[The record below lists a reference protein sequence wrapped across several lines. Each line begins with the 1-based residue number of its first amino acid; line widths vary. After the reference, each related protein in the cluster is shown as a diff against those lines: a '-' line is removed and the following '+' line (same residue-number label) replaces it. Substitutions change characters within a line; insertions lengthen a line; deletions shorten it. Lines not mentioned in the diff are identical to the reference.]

1 MHYSIFAG
9 MSLPLSDF
17 SSTTVSDV
25 GFANPGFS
33 AMFEADK
40 NINKNVYWASSIS
53 LAVNHLAKYPLQ
65 SSLGNNLALL
75 IGNNMGFQSN
85 VSAGNYT
92 STWIVTGFGFEIL
105 ASPAVKIYS
114 VEQIGLL
121 ISTFPDISF
130 TNYNT
135 SGVITTTTGTAFAA
149 ELGAG
154 IIIIDH
160 INIGLRYYTGEP
172 YYKQTLTFSGSTEN
186 VKEEFPVTILQ
197 FMIGYN
203 L

>member
-1 MHYSIFAG
+1 

-17 SSTTVSDV
+17 SSTTVSDA

-40 NINKNVYWASSIS
+40 NINENIYWASSIS
-53 LAVNHLAKYPLQ
+53 FTLNHLDKYSLQ

-92 STWIVTGFGFEIL
+92 TTWIMTGFGFEL
-105 ASPAVKIYS
+105 PVLPDVKFYS

-130 TNYNT
+130 YNYNT

-203 L
+203 F